1 MATLEQPVR
10 VSTPE
15 EVAAAEQALSELF
28 LDHLETLPEDRQKEV
43 MAELRANALAL
54 GE

>member
-1 MATLEQPVR
+1 MATLAQPVK

-15 EVAAAEQALSELF
+15 EVTAAEQALSELF

-43 MAELRANALAL
+43 MSELRANALAL